1 MKERS
6 KDMSDQLATA
16 LADLEEESVLRL
28 VQEHLDAGDDP
39 IAILKSCHEGMVRV
53 GKRYEE
59 SEYYVS
65 DLIMAG
71 EIFKEA
77 MAVLSPHLKAGS
89 RGARGKVVAGTVKG
103 DIHDI
108 GKDIVVTLLK
118 AANYD
123 VLDLGVDVPPQKF
136 VEALKASGAT
146 VVGLSG
152 LLTISFETMKE
163 TVAALDAAGL
173 RSKVK
178 VMVGGGPV
186 TESVRAYVGAD
197 AFGADAQAAV
207 SLCNQWIGG

>member
-1 MKERS
+1 
-6 KDMSDQLATA
+6 MSDQLATA
-16 LADLEEESVLRL
+16 LADLEEGSALKL
-28 VQEHLDAGDDP
+28 VQERLDAGDDP
-39 IAILKSCHEGMVRV
+39 MAILKSCHEGMAMV
-53 GKRYEE
+53 GKRYEG

-77 MAVLSPHLKAGS
+77 MALLGSRLKADTS
-89 RGARGKVVAGTVKG
+89 SKRGKVVAGTVKG

-108 GKDIVVTLLK
+108 GKDILVTILK

-136 VEALKASGAT
+136 VEAVKESGAT
-146 VVGLSG
+146 IVGLSG
-152 LLTISFETMKE
+152 LLTTSFESMKE
-163 TVAALDAAGL
+163 TVAAFEAAGL
-173 RSKVK
+173 RSRVK

-186 TESVRAYVGAD
+186 NEMVRAYVSAD

-207 SLCNQWIGG
+207 TLCNQWIGG